1 MLLSHAADRVAELTC
16 ALPPCHLDD
25 AKDISESLLPSSS
38 LVSIARNLVDAV
50 WTDRPPRPENPA
62 TVHPPE
68 YAGRSVEDKLRD
80 VRAAL
85 SAHKVKHLKG
95 TIVNML
101 DEVAWLFNLR
111 GTDIP
116 YNPVFFAYGIVTE
129 DQATL
134 FVDSDKL
141 NDAVYK
147 HLGKAVSVRP
157 YEDILPACRE
167 LGQSLQSGHK
177 VG

>member
-1 MLLSHAADRVAELTC
+1 M
-16 ALPPCHLDD
+16 
-25 AKDISESLLPSSS
+25 
-38 LVSIARNLVDAV
+38 
-50 WTDRPPRPENPA
+50 
-62 TVHPPE
+62 
-68 YAGRSVEDKLRD
+68 
-80 VRAAL
+80 RAAL

-134 FVDSDKL
+134 FVGSDKL